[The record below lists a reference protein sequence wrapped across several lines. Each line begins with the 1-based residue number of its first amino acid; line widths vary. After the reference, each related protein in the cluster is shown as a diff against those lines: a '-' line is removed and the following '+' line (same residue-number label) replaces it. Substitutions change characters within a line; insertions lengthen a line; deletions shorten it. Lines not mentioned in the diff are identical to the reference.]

1 MRNVMLLS
9 AAFLGF
15 TAAAFAQPSN
25 SPVPATPPTASQVPP
40 DTTAPAA
47 GAGQMTMPMHRAMPG
62 MAKSAAD
69 PDIRPGH
76 EPGVGESFPASNNA
90 SNVTPRD
97 THSVIAPR
105 LPAPPGGPNA
115 TPSAFLNDAQNALK
129 ARRTGQAQEALERA
143 ETAMLQRSVPAD
155 QASVPDQSPGVQ
167 QIRAARD
174 ALAKGDIAGAQ
185 KAISAALAAG

>member
-1 MRNVMLLS
+1 MRKMLLLS
-9 AAFLGF
+9 TAFLGF
-15 TAAAFAQPSN
+15 AAGAFAQTTS
-25 SPVPATPPTASQVPP
+25 SPVPAAPPPPAAAQTPP
-40 DTTAPAA
+40 DTMAP
-47 GAGQMTMPMHRAMPG
+47 GTMPMDHAMPG

-76 EPGVGESFPASNNA
+76 VPGVGDSFPASNNA
-90 SNVTPRD
+90 SNVTPGD

-105 LPAPPGGPNA
+105 LPAPSGGPNA
-115 TPSAFLNDAQNALK
+115 APAAFLADAQQALR

-167 QIRAARD
+167 QVRAARD
-174 ALAKGDIAGAQ
+174 ALGKGDIPGAQ
-185 KAISAALAAG
+185 KAIAAAMSAI